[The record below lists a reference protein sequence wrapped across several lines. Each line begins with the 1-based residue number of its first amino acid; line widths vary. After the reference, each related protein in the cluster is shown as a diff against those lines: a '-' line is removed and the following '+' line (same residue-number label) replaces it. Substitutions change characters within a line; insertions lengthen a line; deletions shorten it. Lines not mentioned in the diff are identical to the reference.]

1 MNLVEI
7 TELHTKITK
16 INESC
21 GKMTCEYKDEVGVY
35 WVCACSV
42 VSNSLYPWTVAL

>member
-16 INESC
+16 IN
-21 GKMTCEYKDEVGVY
+21 DEMEFLKKKILLQTNKQKY
-35 WVCACSV
+35 
-42 VSNSLYPWTVAL
+42 LP